1 VTGAVLDARGRTAGR
16 ANGVSDGLAG
26 PAVAEGTRDPGEA
39 LPSVVRVG
47 TLHTVGLG
55 PGDPELLTLKA
66 ARVLSEAAAVAFFC
80 KRGRAG
86 HARTIAAP
94 HLRAGVEEERL
105 DYPFTTE
112 LAVDDPRY
120 LLEMGEFYEAC
131 AARIT
136 RRLSAGQDVAL
147 LCEGDPFFY
156 GSAMYLFDR
165 LRGRFPAEVVPGV
178 TGMSGCWTR
187 AMLPMLHGD
196 DVLAVLPG
204 TLDAAAMRARLC
216 GCDAAVIM
224 KVGRN
229 LPKIRT
235 ALEQAGMAARAVF
248 VERGTMADERVR
260 PLCDVGADERA
271 PYFSLVLVPG
281 RQRAR

>member
-1 VTGAVLDARGRTAGR
+1 MTPPDTAPRAAALSDAAL
-16 ANGVSDGLAG
+16 SDAA
-26 PAVAEGTRDPGEA
+26 PASTPRP
-39 LPSVVRVG
+39 G

-66 ARVLSEAAAVAFFC
+66 ARVLARSPVIAFFC
-80 KRGRAG
+80 KRGRPG

-94 HLRAGVEEERL
+94 HLRPGVEEERL

-112 LAVDDPRY
+112 LSVDDPRY
-120 LLEMGEFYEAC
+120 LLEMGEFYEDC
-131 AARIT
+131 AARLA
-136 RRLSAGQDVAL
+136 RRLAAGQDVAL

-156 GSAMYLFDR
+156 GSSMYLFDR
-165 LRGRFPAEVVPGV
+165 LRPRFPAQVTPGV

-204 TLDAAAMRARLC
+204 TLDTASLHARLAA
-216 GCDAAVIM
+216 CDAAVIM

-229 LPKIRT
+229 LPRIRA
-235 ALEQAGMAARAVF
+235 ALDAAGMADRAIF
-248 VERGTMADERVR
+248 VERGTMPDERVR
-260 PLCDVGADERA
+260 PLRDVPDDERA

-281 RQRAR
+281 RQRQR

>member
-1 VTGAVLDARGRTAGR
+1 MPLHAAP
-16 ANGVSDGLAG
+16 LAATIDPVPG
-26 PAVAEGTRDPGEA
+26 DPAAPR
-39 LPSVVRVG
+39 PSATLRLG

-66 ARVLSEAAAVAFFC
+66 ARVLAGSPAIAFFC
-80 KRGRAG
+80 KRGRPG

-94 HLRAGVEEERL
+94 HLRTGVEEERL

-112 LAVDDPRY
+112 LPVDDPRY
-120 LLEMGEFYEAC
+120 PLKMAEFYESC
-131 AARIT
+131 AARLA
-136 RRLSAGQDVAL
+136 RRLARGQDVAL

-165 LRGRFPAEVVPGV
+165 LRARFPAQVVPGV

-204 TLDAAAMRARLC
+204 TLDTASLQARLAH
-216 GCDAAVIM
+216 CDAAVIM

-229 LPKIRT
+229 LPRIRA
-235 ALEQAGMAARAVF
+235 ALEHAGMSDRAIF

-260 PLCDVGADERA
+260 PLADVPADERA

-281 RQRAR
+281 RQRPR

>member
-1 VTGAVLDARGRTAGR
+1 MTHAPPDL
-16 ANGVSDGLAG
+16 LADPTP
-26 PAVAEGTRDPGEA
+26 PAATR
-39 LPSVVRVG
+39 LG

-66 ARVLSEAAAVAFFC
+66 ARVLGESPAIAFFC

-94 HLRAGVEEERL
+94 HLRPDVEEERL

-112 LAVDDPRY
+112 VSVDDPRY
-120 LLEMGEFYEAC
+120 LLQMGEFYERC
-131 AARIT
+131 AERLA

-156 GSAMYLFDR
+156 GSSMYLFDR
-165 LRGRFPAEVVPGV
+165 LRSRFPAEVVPGV

-204 TLDAAAMRARLC
+204 TLDTAALQARLSA
-216 GCDAAVIM
+216 CDAAVIM

-229 LPKIRT
+229 LPRIRT
-235 ALEQAGMAARAVF
+235 ALAAAGMAARAIF
-248 VERGTMADERVR
+248 VERGTMPDERVR
-260 PLCDVGADERA
+260 PLHDVPDDERA

-281 RQRAR
+281 RQRPR

>member
-1 VTGAVLDARGRTAGR
+1 MGAVPDALGRTAGR
-16 ANGVSDGLAG
+16 AAGSSDGAAG
-26 PAVAEGTRDPGEA
+26 HVAADGARDPGEA
-39 LPSVVRVG
+39 VPAAARVG

-94 HLRAGVEEERL
+94 HLRRGVEEERL

-112 LAVDDPRY
+112 LSVDDPRY
-120 LLEMGEFYEAC
+120 LLQMGEFYEAC
-131 AARIT
+131 ATRLA

-178 TGMSGCWTR
+178 TGMSGCWTQ

-204 TLDAAAMRARLC
+204 TLDAPAMQARLH

-229 LPKIRT
+229 LPKIRA
-235 ALEQAGMAARAVF
+235 ALEQAGMAARAIF

-260 PLCDVGADERA
+260 ALRDVGPDERA